1 VPFSILPE
9 QFMQLMWVS
18 GPTASVRTISITTKK
33 VLLGACVSAFFLVA
47 LGVLLH
53 FIGFRI
59 AIEASPSLAR
69 SLGGVTT
76 EAEQQKVE
84 AVYRERLDNLRQTL
98 NTTVQ
103 EIRQLEALKN
113 RFMEVATP
121 TNLRDKYT
129 KKDDARGG
137 PWVPPRF
144 QNSPSHDLNQD
155 FSSAMDE
162 FSQTQAAVKNLS
174 QNWAAQLNWLHAL
187 PTGIPM
193 GKDFRVTSG
202 FGIRNDPFTGQLAMH
217 EGLDFVAEIGSP
229 IVSTAAGTVTRSAW
243 DASYGNVVEVSH
255 IEGFTTR
262 YAHLSKRLVEVGQK
276 VQRGETIAQ
285 LGTTGRS
292 TGPHLHYEVMR
303 NDRVLNPTQMLLQTT
318 TTASAQ

>member
-1 VPFSILPE
+1 
-9 QFMQLMWVS
+9 
-18 GPTASVRTISITTKK
+18 VRTVSITAKK
-33 VLLGACVSAFFLVA
+33 VLVAVCVSAFVLVS

-59 AIEASPSLAR
+59 AIEMSPSLAR
-69 SLGGVTT
+69 SMGGVTT

-84 AVYRERLDNLRQTL
+84 AVYRERLDNLRQTM
-98 NTTVQ
+98 NATVQ

-113 RFMEVATP
+113 KFMEVATP
-121 TNLRDKYT
+121 VNLRDRFN

-137 PWVPPRF
+137 PWVAPRV
-144 QNSPSHDLNQD
+144 QGAPSHDLHDD
-155 FSSAMDE
+155 FASAINE
-162 FSQTQAAVKNLS
+162 FNQTQAAVKTLS
-174 QNWAAQLNWLHAL
+174 QNWTSQLSWLHAL

-193 GKDFRVTSG
+193 AKDYRVTSG

-217 EGLDFVAEIGSP
+217 EGLDFVAEHGSP
-229 IVSTAAGTVTRSAW
+229 IVATAAGTVTRSGW
-243 DASYGNVVEVSH
+243 DSAYGNVVEVSH

-285 LGTTGRS
+285 LGNTGRS

-303 NDRVLNPTQMLLQTT
+303 NDRILNPTQMLTQTT
-318 TTASAQ
+318 AAAQ

>member
-1 VPFSILPE
+1 
-9 QFMQLMWVS
+9 
-18 GPTASVRTISITTKK
+18 VRTISITAKK
-33 VLLGACVSAFFLVA
+33 VLVAVCVSAFVLVTF
-47 LGVLLH
+47 GVLLH

-59 AIEASPSLAR
+59 AIEMSPSLAR
-69 SLGGVTT
+69 SMGGVTT

-84 AVYRERLDNLRQTL
+84 AGYRERLDKLRETMS
-98 NTTVQ
+98 NTVQ
-103 EIRQLEALKN
+103 EIRQLETLKN

-121 TNLRDKYT
+121 TNLRDKYS
-129 KKDDARGG
+129 KKDEARGG

-144 QNSPSHDLNQD
+144 QNSLSRDLNQD
-155 FSSAMDE
+155 FAAAMDE
-162 FSQTQAAVKNLS
+162 FSQAEAAVKNLT
-174 QNWAAQLNWLHAL
+174 QNWSSQLSWLHAL

-193 GKDFRVTSG
+193 SKDFRITSG

-217 EGLDFVAEIGSP
+217 EGLDFVAEVGSP
-229 IVSTAAGTVTRSAW
+229 IVVTAAGTVTRSAW
-243 DASYGNVVEVSH
+243 DASFGNVIEVSH

-276 VQRGETIAQ
+276 VQRGDTIAQ
-285 LGTTGRS
+285 LGSTGRS

-318 TTASAQ
+318 NTASAQ

>member
-1 VPFSILPE
+1 
-9 QFMQLMWVS
+9 MQLMWVS
-18 GPTASVRTISITTKK
+18 GPTASVRTVSITAKK
-33 VLLGACVSAFFLVA
+33 VLVAVFVSAFVLVS

-59 AIEASPSLAR
+59 AIEMSPSLAR
-69 SLGGVTT
+69 SMGGVTT

-84 AVYRERLDNLRQTL
+84 AVYRERLDNLRQTM
-98 NTTVQ
+98 NATVQ

-113 RFMEVATP
+113 KFMEVATP
-121 TNLRDKYT
+121 VNLRDRFN

-137 PWVPPRF
+137 PWVAPRV
-144 QNSPSHDLNQD
+144 QGAPSHDLHDD
-155 FSSAMDE
+155 FASAINE
-162 FSQTQAAVKNLS
+162 FNQTQAAVKTLS
-174 QNWAAQLNWLHAL
+174 QNWTSQLSWLHAL

-193 GKDFRVTSG
+193 AKDYRVTSG

-217 EGLDFVAEIGSP
+217 EGLDFVAEHGSP
-229 IVSTAAGTVTRSAW
+229 IVATAAGTVTRSGW
-243 DASYGNVVEVSH
+243 DSAYGNVVEVSH

-285 LGTTGRS
+285 LGNTGRS

-303 NDRVLNPTQMLLQTT
+303 NDRILNLTQMLTQTT
-318 TTASAQ
+318 AAAQ

>member
-1 VPFSILPE
+1 
-9 QFMQLMWVS
+9 MQLMWVS
-18 GPTASVRTISITTKK
+18 GPTAAVRTISITAQK
-33 VLLGACVSAFFLVA
+33 VLVGVCASAFVLVA
-47 LGVLLH
+47 FGVLLH

-59 AIEASPSLAR
+59 AIEMSPSLAR
-69 SLGGVTT
+69 SMGGVTT

-84 AVYRERLDNLRQTL
+84 AQYRERLDSLRQAL
-98 NTTVQ
+98 NNTVT

-121 TNLRDKYT
+121 SNLRDRYI
-129 KKDDARGG
+129 KKDEGRGG

-144 QNSPSHDLNQD
+144 QSSPSSDLNHD
-155 FSSAMDE
+155 FSNAVDE
-162 FSQTQAAVKNLS
+162 FYQTQVAVKNLS

-187 PTGIPM
+187 PTGVPM

-217 EGLDFVAEIGSP
+217 EGLDFVADVGSP
-229 IVSTAAGTVTRSAW
+229 ILAAAAGTVTRSAW
-243 DASYGNVVEVSH
+243 DASFGNVVEVSH

-276 VQRGETIAQ
+276 VQRGDTIAQ
-285 LGTTGRS
+285 LGSTGRS

-303 NDRVLNPTQMLLQTT
+303 NDRVMNPAQMLLQTT
-318 TTASAQ
+318 TTANAQ

>member
-1 VPFSILPE
+1 
-9 QFMQLMWVS
+9 MQLMWVA
-18 GPTASVRTISITTKK
+18 GPTASVRTISITAKK
-33 VLLGACVSAFFLVA
+33 VLMAMCVSAFVLVTF
-47 LGVLLH
+47 GVLLH

-59 AIEASPSLAR
+59 AIEMSPSLAR
-69 SLGGVTT
+69 SMGGVTT

-84 AVYRERLDNLRQTL
+84 AGYRERLDKLRETMSI
-98 NTTVQ
+98 TVQ

-121 TNLRDKYT
+121 TNLRDKYS
-129 KKDDARGG
+129 KKDEARGG

-144 QNSPSHDLNQD
+144 QNSLSRDLNQD
-155 FSSAMDE
+155 FAAAMDE
-162 FSQTQAAVKNLS
+162 FSQTEAAVKNLT
-174 QNWAAQLNWLHAL
+174 QNWSSQLSWLHAL

-193 GKDFRVTSG
+193 SKDFRITSG

-217 EGLDFVAEIGSP
+217 EGLDFVAEVGSP
-229 IVSTAAGTVTRSAW
+229 IVVTAAGTVTRSAW
-243 DASYGNVVEVSH
+243 DASFGNVIEVSH

-276 VQRGETIAQ
+276 VQRGDIIAQ
-285 LGTTGRS
+285 LGSTGRS

-318 TTASAQ
+318 NAASTQ

>member
-1 VPFSILPE
+1 
-9 QFMQLMWVS
+9 MQLMWVA
-18 GPTASVRTISITTKK
+18 GPTASVRTISITAKK
-33 VLLGACVSAFFLVA
+33 VLVAMCASAFVLVA
-47 LGVLLH
+47 FGVLLH

-59 AIEASPSLAR
+59 AIEMSPSLAR
-69 SLGGVTT
+69 SMGGVTT

-84 AVYRERLDNLRQTL
+84 ATYRERLDNLRQSM
-98 NTTVQ
+98 NATVQ
-103 EIRQLEALKN
+103 EIRQLESLKN
-113 RFMEVATP
+113 KFMEVATP
-121 TNLRDKYT
+121 TNLRDKYS
-129 KKDDARGG
+129 KKEEARGG
-137 PWVPPRF
+137 PWIAPRF

-155 FSSAMDE
+155 FASATDE
-162 FSQTQAAVKNLS
+162 FNQTQAAVKNLS
-174 QNWAAQLNWLHAL
+174 QNWSAQLSWLHAL
-187 PTGIPM
+187 PTGVPM

-229 IVSTAAGTVTRSAW
+229 IVATAAGTVTRSAW

-285 LGTTGRS
+285 LGSTGRS